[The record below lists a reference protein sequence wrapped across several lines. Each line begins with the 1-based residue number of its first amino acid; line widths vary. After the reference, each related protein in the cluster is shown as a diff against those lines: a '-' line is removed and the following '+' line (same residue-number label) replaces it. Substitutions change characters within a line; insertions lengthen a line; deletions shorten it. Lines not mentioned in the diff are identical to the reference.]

1 MNSLR
6 QKITAIKGILS
17 GRDYIVIQDTHSYI
31 NENGNLSKGLSVIC
45 NSNDKNIMPEEKCL
59 IAAKICK
66 LANELKESGEE
77 NKNIYLDDK
86 ESLIAKLEEQLKPV
100 YETDTF
106 NWNQIKRAVNDSD
119 IAIKL

>member
-1 MNSLR
+1 MNSLK

-17 GRDYIVIQDTHSYI
+17 GRDYIVIQDTRSYI
-31 NENGNLSKGLSVIC
+31 NENGNITKGLSVIC
-45 NSNDKNIMPEEKCL
+45 NSNDESVKPEEKCL

-66 LANELKESGEE
+66 LANEMKESGEE
-77 NKNIYLDDK
+77 NKSIYLDDN
-86 ESLIAKLEEQLKPV
+86 ESIISKLEEKLKPV

-119 IAIKL
+119 FTIKI